1 MTPERPVPGEVVSY
15 VADVAV
21 WAYGPREGDEM
32 DAALPALAESEGE
45 R

>member
-15 VADVAV
+15 AV

-32 DAALPALAESEGE
+32 DAALPGLAESEGD